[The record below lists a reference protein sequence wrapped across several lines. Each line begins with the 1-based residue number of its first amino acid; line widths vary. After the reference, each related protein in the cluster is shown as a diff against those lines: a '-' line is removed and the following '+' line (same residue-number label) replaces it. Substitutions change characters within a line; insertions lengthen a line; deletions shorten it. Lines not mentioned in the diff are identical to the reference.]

1 MRMTACTT
9 PVLSRARS
17 SSHITRNFTAPILP
31 EPSTDPRQWVTDQ
44 HVYHAGAA
52 ELGVHYDHP
61 CGLLADL
68 TDDLGLLAALD
79 ATQRLQGGLCGFGS
93 DDGEQ
98 LAFVGDVERVYT
110 QDLACPVHDVPD
122 RKPLL
127 PERDPISRVAGEL
140 VQDRPYPAARGVAHE
155 AQPRPRS
162 ILERSDQ
169 RSEWP
174 GVRKHLG
181 LEL

>member
-98 LAFVGDVERVYT
+98 LAFVGDVERVYP
-110 QDLACPVHDVPD
+110 QNFARPVHD
-122 RKPLL
+122 
-127 PERDPISRVAGEL
+127 
-140 VQDRPYPAARGVAHE
+140 
-155 AQPRPRS
+155 
-162 ILERSDQ
+162 
-169 RSEWP
+169 RSEEHTSELQSRQYL
-174 GVRKHLG
+174 VCRLL
-181 LEL
+181 LEKKKNYISQF